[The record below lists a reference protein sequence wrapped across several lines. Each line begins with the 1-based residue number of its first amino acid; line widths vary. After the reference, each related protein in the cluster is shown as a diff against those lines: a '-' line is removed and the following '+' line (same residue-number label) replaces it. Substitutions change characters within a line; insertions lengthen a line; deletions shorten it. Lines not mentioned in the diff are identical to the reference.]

1 MQDEMTNMYDGII
14 KEICE
19 KFNLKNEDAVELVE
33 LIKSHNEKWLE
44 SMGIGCSVCKFNK
57 RNDTKAY
64 CEGAEKSS
72 PLPFCKDY
80 WISEGEW

>member
-1 MQDEMTNMYDGII
+1 MYDGIL

-19 KFNLKNEDAVELVE
+19 KFHLKNEDAIELVE

-44 SMGIGCSVCKFNK
+44 SICKFNK
-57 RNDTKAY
+57 RNDPKAH

-80 WISEGEW
+80 WVSEGEW